1 MGEHHRTEKKMG
13 FCIKIENY
21 TSAVA
26 QLSQKIMKWK
36 NNIQSRESRFKEWM
50 EGKRKGRK
58 RERNEDDEECWLVYE
73 LKFQQQIAMY
83 TVL

>member
-1 MGEHHRTEKKMG
+1 MG
-13 FCIKIENY
+13 FSCIKIENY

-36 NNIQSRESRFKEWM
+36 NNIQSSLDLRKWM
-50 EGKRKGRK
+50 EEKKGE

-83 TVL
+83 TSF